1 MPPHCPATVRST
13 SSYLVSSSAMPAHR
27 PASGP
32 RAPQRRP
39 PPVYFRYV
47 KGCRV
52 GVKGSNVEQFQMRS
66 RMSRLGGPRTEPAAF
81 DRVVA
86 AKEPATGDKVLAAAK
101 PHEYIPRSA
110 SGLGLCCEHVLQK
123 CDDTVF
129 CGWSLE
135 FVGLVAGWLVEP
147 WQRHFFTISS
157 DGTCTSW
164 EVEWGRAP
172 RINEAFDPYRTLRC
186 FQRLDLLQLRAMRRE
201 APDSEH
207 DFSFRLSTPELTVRI
222 DPQTWEAYARWETA
236 VMRAVA
242 CRECVSQRERLAAEE
257 RAARAAAAAAR
268 YMAIFVRR
276 IQRFQRRQ
284 VQLRLA
290 RRTAA
295 AQMCQRAVRARLARR
310 LMHALREYSRLR
322 GMCIGA

>member
-1 MPPHCPATVRST
+1 
-13 SSYLVSSSAMPAHR
+13 
-27 PASGP
+27 
-32 RAPQRRP
+32 
-39 PPVYFRYV
+39 
-47 KGCRV
+47 
-52 GVKGSNVEQFQMRS
+52 MRS
-66 RMSRLGGPRTEPAAF
+66 FPEAPAVEK
-81 DRVVA
+81 VVA
-86 AKEPATGDKVLAAAK
+86 AAK
-101 PHEYIPRSA
+101 APEYIPRSA

-129 CGWSLE
+129 CGWSLQ

-157 DGTCTSW
+157 NGTCTSW

-172 RINEAFDPYRTLRC
+172 RMHEAFDPYRTLRC
-186 FQRLDLLQLRAMRRE
+186 FQRLDLLQLRAMRRG

-207 DFSFRLSTPELTVRI
+207 DFSFRLSTPEATVRI
-222 DPQTWEAYARWETA
+222 DPQGREAYERWETA

-242 CRECVSQRERLAAEE
+242 CRECVSLREKLAAEE
-257 RAARAAAAAAR
+257 RAARAAKFAAQ

-284 VQLRLA
+284 VQLRLT

-295 AQMCQRAVRARLARR
+295 ARMFQRAVRARLARR
-310 LMHALREYSRLR
+310 LMSALREYSRLR
-322 GMCIGA
+322 GLCIGA

>member
-1 MPPHCPATVRST
+1 M
-13 SSYLVSSSAMPAHR
+13 
-27 PASGP
+27 
-32 RAPQRRP
+32 
-39 PPVYFRYV
+39 
-47 KGCRV
+47 
-52 GVKGSNVEQFQMRS
+52 
-66 RMSRLGGPRTEPAAF
+66 
-81 DRVVA
+81 
-86 AKEPATGDKVLAAAK
+86 AKEPAAGAKVVAAAK
-101 PHEYIPRSA
+101 PLECIPRSA
-110 SGLGLCCEHVLQK
+110 SGLSLCCEHVLLK
-123 CDDTVF
+123 CEDTIF

-135 FVGLVAGWLVEP
+135 FVGLVAGWLIEP

-186 FQRLDLLQLRAMRRE
+186 FHRLDLLQLRSMRRE
-201 APDSEH
+201 SPDSDH
-207 DFSFRLSTPELTVRI
+207 DFSFRLSTPVLTVRI
-222 DPQTWEAYARWETA
+222 DPQTREAYVRWETA

-268 YMAIFVRR
+268 YMAMFVRR

-284 VQLRLA
+284 VQIRLA

-295 AQMCQRAVRARLARR
+295 ARMFQRAVRARLARR
-310 LMHALREYSRLR
+310 LMSALREYSRLR
-322 GMCIGA
+322 DLCIGA